1 MWVWVRWVNYTFHF
15 SPYLTP
21 KKMKSLLSSNH
32 CIRLVLIFC
41 SIIYLAACTSDSATQ
56 TQPKKQTTTQKTP
69 KEAKKQNLILP
80 HKIKESTSK
89 TSTNPTMIL
98 LHGMGS
104 NEDDLFSFEKMI
116 QDRFTIISV
125 RAPYTVAQG
134 KYRWYQGSYSGPK
147 PIIRHDQV
155 EASLQKLTQFI
166 DEAVKEYSLDP
177 NQIYIG
183 GFSQGAI
190 MSMAIGMTAPDK
202 IAGLAAFSGRFI
214 PELKEKMEDKE
225 SIQKL
230 DIFISHGTK
239 DQVLKFDGAKDA
251 NRLFEEIGA
260 NVTFKSYETAH
271 TISREN
277 LKDFLDWLHA
287 R

>member
-1 MWVWVRWVNYTFHF
+1 MKPLSLFKNYT
-15 SPYLTP
+15 
-21 KKMKSLLSSNH
+21 K
-32 CIRLVLIFC
+32 LVILF
-41 SIIYLAACTSDSATQ
+41 SIICFTACTSNTATQ
-56 TQPKKQTTTQKTP
+56 APPKNKTTTQKPPTP
-69 KEAKKQNLILP
+69 PKKKQLILE
-80 HKIKESTSK
+80 HKIKQSP
-89 TSTNPTMIL
+89 TNPKTTPTILL

-116 QDRFTIISV
+116 DDRFTVISV
-125 RAPYTVAQG
+125 RAPYTVAEG

-155 EASLQKLTQFI
+155 EVSLKKLTQFI

-177 NQIYIG
+177 SQIYIG

-202 IAGLAAFSGRFI
+202 IAGLAAFSGRII
-214 PELKEKMEDKE
+214 PELKDKMEDKE

-230 DIFISHGTK
+230 DVFISHGTK

-251 NRLFEEIGA
+251 NQLFEEIGA
-260 NVTFKSYETAH
+260 NVTFKNYETAH
-271 TISREN
+271 TISQEN
-277 LKDFLDWLHA
+277 LKDFLDWLHS

>member
-1 MWVWVRWVNYTFHF
+1 
-15 SPYLTP
+15 
-21 KKMKSLLSSNH
+21 MKPLLSFNH
-32 CIRLVLIFC
+32 YIRFILIFC
-41 SIIYLAACTSDSATQ
+41 SIVWLAACTSDSATQ
-56 TQPKKQTTTQKTP
+56 TPPKKIVTTQKSP
-69 KEAKKQNLILP
+69 IPAKKKELVLT
-80 HKIKESTSK
+80 HKIKKSTSK
-89 TSTNPTMIL
+89 TSTSPTMIL

-116 QDRFTIISV
+116 QDQFTVISV
-125 RAPYTVAQG
+125 RAPYTVSPG

-155 EASLQKLTQFI
+155 EASLKKLTQFI
-166 DEAVKEYSLDP
+166 DEAVKEYALDP
-177 NQIYIG
+177 KHIYIG

-214 PELKEKMEDKE
+214 PELKEKMEDKA

-239 DQVLKFDGAKDA
+239 DQVLKFDGAEDA

>member
-1 MWVWVRWVNYTFHF
+1 
-15 SPYLTP
+15 
-21 KKMKSLLSSNH
+21 MKPLLSFNYH
-32 CIRLVLIFC
+32 IRLVLIFC
-41 SIIYLAACTSDSATQ
+41 SIVCLAACTSDSATQ
-56 TQPKKQTTTQKTP
+56 TSPKKQATTQKPPTP
-69 KEAKKQNLILP
+69 AKKKQLVLT
-80 HKIKESTSK
+80 HKIKQSTSK
-89 TSTNPTMIL
+89 NSTSPTMIL

-116 QDRFTIISV
+116 EDRFNVISV
-125 RAPYTVAQG
+125 RAPYTVAPG

-155 EASLQKLTQFI
+155 EESLKKLTQFI
-166 DEAVKEYSLDP
+166 DEAVKEYALDP

-190 MSMAIGMTAPDK
+190 MSKAVGMTAPDK
-202 IAGLAAFSGRFI
+202 IAGLAAFSGRII
-214 PELKEKMEDKE
+214 PELKEKMADKAA
-225 SIQKL
+225 IQKL

-251 NRLFEEIGA
+251 NKLFEEIGA

-277 LKDFLDWLHA
+277 LKDFLKWLHSK
-287 R
+287 